1 MAFYIERGLKQVSSY
16 LRVEL
21 YTCFKLFGVSWQFGE
36 TRFQCPNFSK
46 IIKFYHLNIWSF
58 KFDIKNVLRQTVY
71 LILTP
76 LPHPIL
82 FYSTLFLSEKR
93 VSLPNNLRKS

>member
-36 TRFQCPNFSK
+36 TRFQCPSFSK

-58 KFDIKNVLRQTVY
+58 KFAIENVLTQTVY

-76 LPHPIL
+76 LPHPPL
-82 FYSTLFLSEKR
+82 FYSTLFVFYK
-93 VSLPNNLRKS
+93 NNFIRKNG